1 MGVYKSRLSNKMLVL
16 LIIMCLSVIFFYMSK
31 KNENVVPTFNEYE
44 INNKTYII
52 NLDNNITTRN
62 LDGFNDSEIVAIYPN
77 ISSKYDKIVNSGW
90 FYIDK
95 TKSFKSNIN
104 KFEQYYQNM
113 FEYNKILNES
123 LEIEYNGLSIKK
135 IKVSTDNIN
144 QYSKYKIEN
153 S

>member
-104 KFEQYYQNM
+104 KFEQYYQNI

-144 QYSKYKIEN
+144 QYSNYKIEN

>member
-77 ISSKYDKIVNSGW
+77 ISSKYDKIINSGW
-90 FYIDK
+90 FYVDK

-104 KFEQYYQNM
+104 KFEQYYQNI

>member
-31 KNENVVPTFNEYE
+31 KNENVVSTFNEYE

-77 ISSKYDKIVNSGW
+77 ISSKYDKIINSGW

-144 QYSKYKIEN
+144 QYSNYKIEN

>member
-31 KNENVVPTFNEYE
+31 KNENVVSTFNEYE

-62 LDGFNDSEIVAIYPN
+62 LDGFNDNDIVAIYPN
-77 ISSKYDKIVNSGW
+77 ISSKYDKIINSGW
-90 FYIDK
+90 FYVDK

-104 KFEQYYQNM
+104 KFEQYYQNI

>member
-77 ISSKYDKIVNSGW
+77 ISSKYDKIINSGW
-90 FYIDK
+90 FYVDK

-144 QYSKYKIEN
+144 QYSNYKIEN

>member
-104 KFEQYYQNM
+104 KFEQYYQNI

>member
-1 MGVYKSRLSNKMLVL
+1 
-16 LIIMCLSVIFFYMSK
+16 MSK
-31 KNENVVPTFNEYE
+31 KNENVVSTFNEYE

-77 ISSKYDKIVNSGW
+77 ISSKYDKIINSGW
-90 FYIDK
+90 FYVDK

-144 QYSKYKIEN
+144 QYSNYKIEN
-153 S
+153 Y

>member
-31 KNENVVPTFNEYE
+31 KNENVVSTFNEYE

-104 KFEQYYQNM
+104 KFEQYYQNI

-144 QYSKYKIEN
+144 QYSNYKIEN
-153 S
+153 Y

>member
-144 QYSKYKIEN
+144 QYSNYKIEN

>member
-44 INNKTYII
+44 INNNTNII

-77 ISSKYDKIVNSGW
+77 IPSKYDKIVNSGW

-104 KFEQYYQNM
+104 KFEQYYQNI

-144 QYSKYKIEN
+144 QYSNYKIN
-153 S
+153 NY